1 MISSKLPNAI
11 PASLRKPVAN
21 TSRFAQVL
29 LARAQSSTL
38 IAGAE
43 ARTAA
48 LAKSR
53 FTRLPHE
60 PEDARMTGV
69 TRSLNRR
76 LLALNLRGSR
86 FAIDLLST
94 SKIA

>member
-1 MISSKLPNAI
+1 MSKSMSLDAV
-11 PASLRKPVAN
+11 PASVRKPVSS
-21 TSRFAQVL
+21 SRFAHG
-29 LARAQSSTL
+29 L
-38 IAGAE
+38 INRGQPGASVVAGAE
-43 ARTAA
+43 ARAAA

-76 LLALNLRGSR
+76 LLALNLSGSR
-86 FAIDLLST
+86 FHNLLIEQA
-94 SKIA
+94 KIA